1 MSAKPEANWKLET
14 HDIAHHSC
22 PQNSNRREL
31 KTVICMCAKKY
42 EKRKKGKEK
51 AKKVLTM
58 QTIKIRGEHKLVCI
72 YILA

>member
-14 HDIAHHSC
+14 HDIA
-22 PQNSNRREL
+22 QEL